1 MNLTKEYEHELYNDE
16 ALISVVNVG
25 YGYAS
30 PHDADEKEKAARKL
44 GLNTVVQAGN
54 YVKVLDL
61 PSIILIVENEMNEI
75 AFYKSFS
82 IPTGVDHASLLT
94 TEIYREDLTPVQTA
108 IELAEEGFG
117 ISLNEPILL
126 TETPLHFSK
135 ISDEKFYVVYG
146 RCSNYNKEDGG
157 DELFWIHEPNAMV
170 RIQHQLTKGTPFAL
184 EREGATLND
193 FSIAALLLKK
203 WLYNS

>member
-61 PSIILIVENEMNEI
+61 PSIILIVENEMNVI
-75 AFYKSFS
+75 AFSIHCLYFIFFHTSCNNSLLSFISYPCFWSTSFS
-82 IPTGVDHASLLT
+82 FYS
-94 TEIYREDLTPVQTA
+94 
-108 IELAEEGFG
+108 
-117 ISLNEPILL
+117 SC
-126 TETPLHFSK
+126 LH
-135 ISDEKFYVVYG
+135 
-146 RCSNYNKEDGG
+146 
-157 DELFWIHEPNAMV
+157 
-170 RIQHQLTKGTPFAL
+170 
-184 EREGATLND
+184 
-193 FSIAALLLKK
+193 LKK
-203 WLYNS
+203 SEQ